1 MAKSR
6 TILIWHNNGEQQFT
20 FTVNPERLRVSRPN
34 CNRVERLAMGGTVN
48 LWGGR
53 GLREVS
59 FTTFLPEERSPFY
72 GGTDGAEVLSLLKAW
87 QDSGDPVRL
96 IVSGSDIN
104 DAFLIED
111 VSETLTEGDRD
122 VGLTVTLREYK
133 FKSALAAL
141 AGGSGGSGSAPV
153 RKRTDER
160 VTPQTYTVKK
170 GDTLWDIACRFYG
183 DGTKWGR
190 IAAKNGVTNHR
201 KLQIGKVLTL

>member
-111 VSETLTEGDRD
+111 VSETLAEGDRD

-133 FKSALAAL
+133 FKSALATL

-183 DGTKWGR
+183 DGTKWGS
-190 IAAKNGVTNHR
+190 IAAKNGVTNPR

>member
-111 VSETLTEGDRD
+111 VSETLAEGDRD

-190 IAAKNGVTNHR
+190 IAAKNGVTNPR